1 MTDPRRLKLLG
12 ILAGGITSALTLL
25 AWTQQWFGLTLTT
38 KQVLPVGGD
47 VGGPA
52 LVALALAGLALV
64 AALSIAGR
72 FFGVVLGI
80 LEAAIGGL
88 VVLTS
93 ALSIADPVKASASVV
108 TGATAVSGDGAV
120 RELVASVS
128 VTVWPWLAIVFGA
141 LTAIVGVF
149 IAVTAP
155 RWPDSSR
162 KYRAVRLEQPD
173 AEQDAVGAWDALS
186 EGDDPTVA
194 GPK

>member
-12 ILAGGITSALTLL
+12 ILAGAVTSALTLL

-93 ALSIADPVKASASVV
+93 ALSIADPVKTSASVV
-108 TGATAVSGDGAV
+108 TAATAVSGDGAV

-128 VTVWPWLAIVFGA
+128 VTAWPWLAIVFGA
-141 LTAIVGVF
+141 LTVVVGVF
-149 IAVTAP
+149 IAITAP
-155 RWPDSSR
+155 RWPDGSR

-186 EGDDPTVA
+186 DGDDPTA
-194 GPK
+194 SK

>member
-1 MTDPRRLKLLG
+1 MRDPRRLKLLG
-12 ILAGGITSALTLL
+12 ILAGAVTSALTLL

-93 ALSIADPVKASASVV
+93 ALSIADPVKTSASVV
-108 TGATAVSGDGAV
+108 TAATAVSGDGAV

-128 VTVWPWLAIVFGA
+128 VTAWPWFAIVFGA
-141 LTAIVGVF
+141 LTVIVGVF

-155 RWPDSSR
+155 RWPDGSR

-173 AEQDAVGAWDALS
+173 AEQDAVGTWDALS
-186 EGDDPTVA
+186 DGEDPTAA